1 MTLPA
6 PPPIPLSAS
15 TDRRSLLCGLT
26 SAGLLTGL
34 PGAPAWAGDMAAPG
48 ARSRTIHG
56 VTITDPFG
64 WLDEAS
70 LDDPEVAALM
80 ANLANASERVMAPL
94 AGLVQRLR
102 AEADA
107 ATPPASPPAPV
118 VDGDH
123 GYWNIWGSGGR
134 QLWRAHLATGKRQL
148 LLDAAEP
155 AADGK
160 PIGDFVA
167 WGLSDDGKLLAFA
180 TVSTPEHHDIRFK
193 HVATGQILPDIVRD
207 AGVQITSERIIW
219 RADSRSIIYGQVDAA
234 GRPWRARIHRLGHL
248 QADGPVLVEETD
260 PAFFVEIRQTTSR
273 RFALINSVSIDTSE
287 VRLLARSS
295 ARPPRLVSARR
306 AGRAYSVDHGGG
318 ETLDIVTND
327 NHPNFRL
334 VRARL
339 AEPDRWSEVLPAQDR
354 TGLTWHQ
361 AFKRHLV
368 VAERH
373 EGISRIRVLDRAAG
387 QWRTI
392 AFPDAIAVAGFD
404 RWTAGPEANR
414 EPDPARLR
422 LGVESL
428 SAPKA
433 LFDYRFADAT
443 LEPLRARSTAA
454 SDFVSERLFATAA
467 DGTAIPMSMIRP
479 RGQALRGAVLYG
491 YGAYCIPSN
500 PDFDPQRLSLLTRG
514 VAYVI
519 AHVRGGGDLGGAWH
533 DAGRAE
539 RRAQPVEDFIACAR
553 ALNAQGIVPAGRIVS
568 MGRSAG
574 GWLVGAALNRAPE
587 LWAGV
592 MADVPFVDVLTS
604 LVDPRS
610 PVAAAELSEVGDV
623 AGDPA
628 AFARALR
635 LCAYQ
640 NIPSARL
647 PPVYL
652 TASLADVRIPWS
664 GVLKYAARLRAAHPD
679 NAVVL
684 RLDRDGNH
692 WGPADPATG
701 ATWRAERIAFTLKAL
716 GMA

>member
-1 MTLPA
+1 MTLTA
-6 PPPIPLSAS
+6 PPPMPLSAS

-26 SAGLLTGL
+26 SAGLLAGL
-34 PGAPAWAGDMAAPG
+34 PGAPAWAGGPAASG

-80 ANLANASERVMAPL
+80 ANLAAASEQVMTPL

-107 ATPPASPPAPV
+107 ATPSAPPPAPV

-123 GYWNIWGSGGR
+123 GYWSAWGSGGR
-134 QLWRAHLATGKRQL
+134 QLWRAHRVTGKREL

-180 TVSTPEHHDIRFK
+180 TMSAPEHHDIRFK
-193 HVATGQILPDIVRD
+193 HVATGRMLTDIVRD
-207 AGVQITSERIIW
+207 VGVQITSERIIW
-219 RADSRSIIYGQVDAA
+219 RADSRSIIYGEVDAA
-234 GRPWRARIHRLGHL
+234 GRPWRARIHRIGHL
-248 QADGPVLVEETD
+248 QADGPVLFEETD

-273 RFALINSVSIDTSE
+273 RFALINSVSVDTSE

-295 ARPPRLVSARR
+295 LQAPRLVSARR
-306 AGRAYSVDHGGG
+306 AGRGYAVDHGGG
-318 ETLDIVTND
+318 GALDILTND
-327 NHPNFRL
+327 THPNFRL
-334 VRARL
+334 VRATL
-339 AEPDRWSEVLPAQDR
+339 AEPDRWSEVLSAQDR

-368 VAERH
+368 VAERN
-373 EGISRIRVLDRAAG
+373 EGISRVRVLDRAAR
-387 QWRTI
+387 QWRAI

-428 SAPKA
+428 AAPRT

-443 LEPLRARSTAA
+443 LEPLQAGSSAA
-454 SDFVSERLFATAA
+454 AGFVSERLFATAP

-479 RGQALRGAVLYG
+479 HGQALRGAVLYG
-491 YGAYCIPSN
+491 YGAYGVPSN

-514 VAYVI
+514 VAYII

-553 ALNAQGIVPAGRIVS
+553 ALTAQGIVPAGRIVS

-574 GWLVGAALNRAPE
+574 GWLVGAALNRAPD

-623 AGDPA
+623 ARDPA

-640 NIPSARL
+640 NIPSAGL

-652 TASLADVRIPWS
+652 TASLADVRIAWS

-701 ATWRAERIAFTLKAL
+701 ATWRAERIAFTLEAL
-716 GMA
+716 SIA